1 MKFTTFYKQV
11 LIYIFFLL
19 TLTLGLYINEDLAG
33 GARLDYKHH
42 INVLE
47 ILFQESVVYGLLNY
61 EGVGTHSPLFI
72 ILLKYLTQN
81 SDIIGR
87 FFYLFLSS
95 SIVIIFYNILKLKF
109 KIKTRPTLLF
119 LLSNF
124 FLLSPYFRSYSIWP
138 GDETLALVLFCC
150 SVYFFLKFSNKD
162 SHKVNIIYN
171 VIFIALASYI
181 RPIYCLFSIFYFY
194 VFFIEKKFDF
204 KFFIYY
210 FLFNI
215 LLSFPAF
222 YYVFILEVDFF
233 SSALKSF
240 NFINT
245 FTLFYLTI
253 FFYLTP
259 FILLNL
265 REIFLIK
272 INFLNIFVTIV
283 AFSFV
288 FIFFNY
294 TTSSGGGFYFHLSKL
309 IFNNNFLV
317 YLVFPFAF
325 YISNQVLQIQ
335 KLRNFIILIIIIF
348 FEIDGHFYIETYDPL
363 FYILFFT
370 IFKVSIINN
379 IFVDLKKSISI
390 IFLFQ
395 IFLIF
400 SKLFQQNFL

>member
-11 LIYIFFLL
+11 FIYIFFLF
-19 TLTLGLYINEDLAG
+19 TLTFGLYLNEDLAG
-33 GARLDYKHH
+33 GATFDYQYH
-42 INVLE
+42 IKVVE
-47 ILFQESVVYGLLNY
+47 ILFDESIVYGLLNY

-72 ILLKYLTQN
+72 IFLKYLTQN
-81 SDIIGR
+81 SEIIGR
-87 FFYLFLSS
+87 FFYLLLSS
-95 SIVIIFYNILKLKF
+95 SIVVIFYKILELKF
-109 KIKTRPTLLF
+109 ETKSTLLF

-124 FLLSPYFRSYSIWP
+124 FFLSPYFRSYSIWP
-138 GDETLALVLFCC
+138 GDETLALILFCF
-150 SVYFFLKFSNKD
+150 SVYFFLKFSKKD
-162 SHKVNIIYN
+162 SSKLNIIYN

-194 VFFIEKKFDF
+194 VFFIEKKCDI

-210 FLFNI
+210 SLLNI
-215 LLSFPAF
+215 VLAFPAF
-222 YYVFILEVDFF
+222 YYVFILKIDFF
-233 SSALKSF
+233 SSAIKEF

-245 FTLFYLTI
+245 FVLFYLTI

-265 REIFLIK
+265 KEIFLIK
-272 INFLNIFVTIV
+272 INFFNIFITIV
-283 AFSFV
+283 AFLLV

-348 FEIDGHFYIETYDPL
+348 FEIDGHFYMETYDPL
-363 FYILFFT
+363 FYILCFT
-370 IFKVSIINN
+370 IFKISIINK
-379 IFVDLKKSISI
+379 IFIDLNKSISI

>member
-11 LIYIFFLL
+11 FIYIFFLF
-19 TLTLGLYINEDLAG
+19 TLTFGLYLNEDLAG
-33 GARLDYKHH
+33 GATFDYQYH
-42 INVLE
+42 IKVVE
-47 ILFQESVVYGLLNY
+47 ILFDESIVYGLLNY

-72 ILLKYLTQN
+72 IFLKYLTQN
-81 SDIIGR
+81 SEIIGR
-87 FFYLFLSS
+87 FFYLLLSS
-95 SIVIIFYNILKLKF
+95 SIVVIFYKILELKF
-109 KIKTRPTLLF
+109 ETKSTLLF

-124 FLLSPYFRSYSIWP
+124 FFLSPYFRSYSIWP
-138 GDETLALVLFCC
+138 GDETLALILFCF
-150 SVYFFLKFSNKD
+150 SVYFFLKFSKKD
-162 SHKVNIIYN
+162 SSKLNIIYN

-194 VFFIEKKFDF
+194 VFFIEKKCDF

-210 FLFNI
+210 LLLNI
-215 LLSFPAF
+215 VLAFPAF
-222 YYVFILEVDFF
+222 YYVFILKIDFF
-233 SSALKSF
+233 SSAIKEF

-245 FTLFYLTI
+245 FVLFYLTI

-265 REIFLIK
+265 KEIFLIK
-272 INFLNIFVTIV
+272 INFFNIFITIV
-283 AFSFV
+283 AFLLV

-348 FEIDGHFYIETYDPL
+348 FEIDGHFYMETYDPL
-363 FYILFFT
+363 FYILCFT
-370 IFKVSIINN
+370 IFKISIINK
-379 IFVDLKKSISI
+379 IFIDLNKSISI

>member
-19 TLTLGLYINEDLAG
+19 TLTLGLYLNEDLAG
-33 GARLDYKHH
+33 GAKFDYRHH
-42 INVLE
+42 IKVVE

-72 ILLKYLTQN
+72 ILLKYLTQH
-81 SDIIGR
+81 SEIIGR
-87 FFYLFLSS
+87 FFYLLLSS

-109 KIKTRPTLLF
+109 KFETKPTLLF

-124 FLLSPYFRSYSIWP
+124 FLLSPYFRSYSVWP
-138 GDETLALVLFCC
+138 GDETLALILFCC
-150 SVYFFLKFSNKD
+150 SIYFFLKSLNKD

-171 VIFIALASYI
+171 VIFIALASYM
-181 RPIYCLFSIFYFY
+181 RPIYCLISIFYFY

-210 FLFNI
+210 VVLNI
-215 LLSFPAF
+215 LLAFPAF

-233 SSALKSF
+233 SSAIKKFS
-240 NFINT
+240 FINT

-265 REIFLIK
+265 REIFKVK
-272 INFLNIFVTIV
+272 INFFNIFITIV
-283 AFSFV
+283 TFLFV
-288 FIFFNY
+288 LMFFNY
-294 TTSSGGGFYFHLSKL
+294 STPSGGGFYFHLSKL
-309 IFNNNFLV
+309 IFNNNLLV
-317 YLVFPFAF
+317 YFVFPFAF

-335 KLRNFIILIIIIF
+335 KLSNFILLIIIIF
-348 FEIDGHFYIETYDPL
+348 FEIDGYFYMETYDPL

-370 IFKVSIINN
+370 IFKIGITNK
-379 IFVDLKKSISI
+379 IFVNLKKSISI

-395 IFLIF
+395 LFLIF
-400 SKLFQQNFL
+400 LKLFQQNFL